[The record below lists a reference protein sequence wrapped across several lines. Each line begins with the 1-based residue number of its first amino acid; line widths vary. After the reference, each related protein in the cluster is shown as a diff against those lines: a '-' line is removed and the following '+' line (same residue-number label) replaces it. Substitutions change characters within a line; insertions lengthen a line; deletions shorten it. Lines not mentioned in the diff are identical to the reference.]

1 MIITFNIW
9 DWLIN
14 AILISVLVLFILA
27 ILQILQE
34 IIDNWKFDKMI
45 RERNQGLNKMENKK

>member
-45 RERNQGLNKMENKK
+45 RERNQGLNKMENK